1 MWENLSRV
9 CRSSLCK
16 VGQGQHERESS
27 GVKVHAVG
35 SSRYVSF
42 KLTSAEVAGSCLLS
56 FHTVFS
62 HHFSFSHSHLA
73 SFYHLG
79 AAQFCSLFSVPPFF
93 SQAEAAYLPA
103 AVVVLNSSATSGV
116 MTCVCVCVHFN
127 PHSLMK

>member
-1 MWENLSRV
+1 MGEPVYRV
-9 CRSSLCK
+9 CRSCLCK
-16 VGQGQHERESS
+16 VGQGEHERESS
-27 GVKVHAVG
+27 GVKVHGVG

-42 KLTSAEVAGSCLLS
+42 KLTWDEDAGSCLLS
-56 FHTVFS
+56 FHTVFP

-79 AAQFCSLFSVPPFF
+79 AAQFCCLFSVPPFS

-103 AVVVLNSSATSGV
+103 AVVVLNSIATSGV